1 MACWTRWR
9 RYRRC
14 WRRSTHASTSCFACW
29 RCAASRVSAEHERP
43 KGAQLRLTELTADLQ
58 ALRENLADE
67 LLAINR
73 FEEQA
78 FSLSDEDAKEAVQR
92 IVDDKKDHV
101 ARLLKLLQKL
111 DGKQREK
118 IEHAGARL
126 GETAAAVYLAPAVAA
141 VAQLAR
147 ASACHAE
154 GRGFESLQPLAV
166 CRPTVRDQG
175 TRRPGTREGPPGECT
190 DRANPDGP

>member
-1 MACWTRWR
+1 MPSWR
-9 RYRRC
+9 RRESC
-14 WRRSTHASTSCFACW
+14 WVRAREFGRSWAPRPGWQPRRSC
-29 RCAASRVSAEHERP
+29 RRAASRVSAENERP

-111 DGKQREK
+111 DVKQREK
-118 IEHAGARL
+118 IEHA
-126 GETAAAVYLAPAVAA
+126 
-141 VAQLAR
+141 
-147 ASACHAE
+147 
-154 GRGFESLQPLAV
+154 
-166 CRPTVRDQG
+166 
-175 TRRPGTREGPPGECT
+175 
-190 DRANPDGP
+190 

>member
-1 MACWTRWR
+1 
-9 RYRRC
+9 
-14 WRRSTHASTSCFACW
+14 
-29 RCAASRVSAEHERP
+29 
-43 KGAQLRLTELTADLQ
+43 LRLTELTADLQ

-111 DGKQREK
+111 DVKQREK
-118 IEHAGARL
+118 IEHA
-126 GETAAAVYLAPAVAA
+126 
-141 VAQLAR
+141 
-147 ASACHAE
+147 
-154 GRGFESLQPLAV
+154 
-166 CRPTVRDQG
+166 
-175 TRRPGTREGPPGECT
+175 
-190 DRANPDGP
+190 